1 MVVSRMIFPELVNG
15 ITLGAIYALISLGY
29 TMVYGVLL
37 MINFAHSEIVMAG
50 AFFGLFLLSFF
61 LKFPIFQA
69 NLLLLLTVVF
79 LVSMCASGILGAV
92 IERLAYRPLRKT
104 NRLMPLISAIGV
116 SLFLQNLFMLTLGP
130 EAKPYPSIFP
140 PLNFQFGTVTV
151 NSIQIFII
159 VISIF
164 LMLSLEYFVNRT
176 KFGRA
181 IRATSSDIETAKLM
195 GINTNSIIS
204 LVFFIGAALGGI
216 AGILL
221 GMYYGSIKYNM
232 GFTYGIK
239 AFTAAVLGGIG
250 NIPGAM
256 LGGFI
261 LGILES
267 FGAAYISS
275 AYKDV
280 FAFIILILV
289 LIFKPTGI
297 LGERVQDKC

>member
-1 MVVSRMIFPELVNG
+1 MADSAIIFPEFING

-50 AFFGLFLLSFF
+50 AFFGLYLVSFF
-61 LKFPIFQA
+61 LKFTFFQS
-69 NLLLLLTVVF
+69 NLLLLLTFVF
-79 LVSMCASGILGAV
+79 LLSMCASGILGAA

-116 SLFLQNLFMLTLGP
+116 SLFLQNLFMLTLSP

-140 PLNFQFGTVTV
+140 AVNFQFWSVTIS
-151 NSIQIFII
+151 SIQIFII
-159 VISIF
+159 ITSILF
-164 LMLSLEYFVNRT
+164 MVGLEYFVNRT
-176 KFGRA
+176 KLGVA
-181 IRATSSDIETAKLM
+181 IKATSSDMETAKLM
-195 GINTNSIIS
+195 GINTNSIVS
-204 LVFFIGAALGGI
+204 LVFFIGAALGGV

-267 FGAAYISS
+267 LGAAYISS

-280 FAFIILILV
+280 FAFVILILV
-289 LIFKPTGI
+289 LIFKPTGL

>member
-1 MVVSRMIFPELVNG
+1 MIFPELVNG
-15 ITLGAIYALISLGY
+15 ITLGGIYALISLGY

-37 MINFAHSEIVMAG
+37 MINFAHSEIVMSG
-50 AFFGLFLLSFF
+50 AFFGFFLFIFF
-61 LKFPIFQA
+61 LKFAFLQS
-69 NLLLLLTVVF
+69 NLLLTLILVF
-79 LVSMCASGILGAV
+79 IISICASGILGAA
-92 IERLAYRPLRKT
+92 IERLAYRPLRKA
-104 NRLMPLISAIGV
+104 NRLTPFISAIGV
-116 SLFLQNLFMLTLGP
+116 SIFLQNLFMLTVSPQSKPFP
-130 EAKPYPSIFP
+130 EIFP
-140 PLNFQFGTVTV
+140 EKNFQFGAIGI
-151 NSIQIFII
+151 SSLQIFII
-159 VISIF
+159 AISIS
-164 LMLSLEYFVNRT
+164 LMFILEYFVNRT
-176 KFGRA
+176 KLGRA

-204 LVFFIGAALGGI
+204 LVFFIGAGLGGV
-216 AGILL
+216 AGILV
-221 GMYYGSIKYNM
+221 GAYYGSIKYNM

-256 LGGFI
+256 VGGYI

-267 FGAAYISS
+267 LGAAYISS
-275 AYKDV
+275 AYKDA

>member
-1 MVVSRMIFPELVNG
+1 MADSAMIFAELANG

-50 AFFGLFLLSFF
+50 AFFGLFLFGFF
-61 LKFPIFQA
+61 LRFPVFQN
-69 NLLLLLTVVF
+69 NLLLPLALVF
-79 LVSMCASGILGAV
+79 LASMCACGMLGAA
-92 IERLAYRPLRKT
+92 IERFAYRPLRKT

-116 SLFLQNLFMLTLGP
+116 SLFLQNLFMLAISP
-130 EAKPYPSIFP
+130 EAKPFPRIFP
-140 PLNFQFGTVTV
+140 AINLQLGPVTV

-159 VISIF
+159 IISIL
-164 LMLSLEYFVNRT
+164 LMLALEHFVNRT
-176 KFGRA
+176 KLGRA
-181 IRATSSDIETAKLM
+181 IRATSSDAETAKLM
-195 GINTNSIIS
+195 GINTNSIIA

-216 AGILL
+216 AGILV

-250 NIPGAM
+250 SIPGAM
-256 LGGFI
+256 LGGFM

-267 FGAAYISS
+267 LGAAYISS

-289 LIFKPTGI
+289 LIFKPTGL
-297 LGERVQDKC
+297 LGGRTQDKC